1 MQKLSSSCEQ
11 LWGGDIKLHAGL
23 WNKTCKLGI
32 KDRETG
38 DVGFVVYE
46 DESGTIDAVSMMD
59 VIKQMNI
66 DHIDLLKM
74 DIEGSEF
81 EVFDESAEQWIDKV
95 DVLII
100 ETHNKFRPGCEERV
114 FAMMTRHGF
123 AHRRDGENDIFEKH
137 L

>member
-1 MQKLSSSCEQ
+1 M
-11 LWGGDIKLHAGL
+11 GGDIKLHAGL

-32 KDRETG
+32 KDRGTG
-38 DVGFVVYE
+38 DWGFVVYE
-46 DESGTIDAVSMMD
+46 DENGTIDAVSMMD

-95 DVLII
+95 GVLII

-114 FAMMTRHGF
+114 FAMMARHGF
-123 AHRRDGENDIFEKH
+123 EHRRDGENDIFEKR